1 MPSNFGMTRSQDRTP
16 RLMALAENDA
26 ALRESGDAPDRHENR
41 RGLRRPLRLHPFRE
55 IEASRDE
62 AETAD
67 GH

>member
-1 MPSNFGMTRSQDRTP
+1 MP
-16 RLMALAENDA
+16 RLMALVEKDA
-26 ALRESGDAPDRHENR
+26 ALRERGDAPDRHENR
-41 RGLRRPLRLHPFRE
+41 RGLRRPLLLHPFRE

>member
-1 MPSNFGMTRSQDRTP
+1 
-16 RLMALAENDA
+16 MALAENDA
-26 ALRESGDAPDRHENR
+26 ALRERGDAPDRYENR
-41 RGLRRPLRLHPFRE
+41 RGLRRPLRLQPFRE